1 MGIKNFPVKA
11 GPCPSLHRP
20 PSLLEKYIFFALP
33 SMNGPLPAEL
43 KFRENTVFVIGYW
56 TLLRIYITE
65 QSTCLCFRWSYSS
78 EIIPLSLCVF
88 LDGAKQCLCGNYC
101 FASCIH
107 HIVTIN
113 IQQLAHTV
121 VSVCSTQNHIPAEGF
136 LCSRKCLQRLQSRR
150 TGQWR

>member
-1 MGIKNFPVKA
+1 MQHLSTS
-11 GPCPSLHRP
+11 CPYNE
-20 PSLLEKYIFFALP
+20 LEL
-33 SMNGPLPAEL
+33 S
-43 KFRENTVFVIGYW
+43 KFLSFVIGYW
-56 TLLRIYITE
+56 TLLRIYISE

-136 LCSRKCLQRLQSRR
+136 LCSRKCLQRLQSSR